1 MFIEILPVLVA
12 TGAVVGFTAA
22 LLGVGG
28 GFIMVPVMYWV
39 MSGAGVPEDIA
50 LRTAFG
56 TSLLVILP
64 TVLSSSWRHNKAGAV
79 VWKVSLLLG
88 SMGAVG
94 ALAGSTIASYVPCG
108 PLKVFFGV
116 FVLIIALRMGVG
128 LKGEGANTAE
138 PVIPPRRKLVI
149 LGLAMGVI
157 SGMTGLG
164 GGALMVPAL
173 VLVFQ
178 FPMRRAVATSSAA
191 IIFTAIGGIVGYV
204 VNGLGVVGLLPYSIG
219 YVNLVVFAALV
230 VTSVPMAQLGARAA
244 HAIDAGKLRLLF
256 VVLMVY
262 VGLRMMGAFELLG
275 M

>member
-1 MFIEILPVLVA
+1 MVLDILPILVA

-39 MSGAGVPEDIA
+39 MSSAGVPEDIA

-64 TVLSSSWRHNKAGAV
+64 TVMSSSWRHHKAAAV
-79 VWKVSLLLG
+79 VWKVSLVLG
-88 SMGAVG
+88 PMGAVG

-108 PLKVFFGV
+108 PLKVGFGV
-116 FVLIIALRMGVG
+116 FVLLIALRMAFG
-128 LKGEGANTAE
+128 LKNGASGELE
-138 PVIPPRRKLVI
+138 PPLPKRSHLVV
-149 LGLAMGVI
+149 LGLVMGVI

-173 VLVFQ
+173 VLLFH

-191 IIFTAIGGIVGYV
+191 IIFTAVGGIIGYV
-204 VNGLGVVGLLPYSIG
+204 VNGLDVAGRLPYSVG
-219 YVNLVVFAALV
+219 YVNLAIFAALV

-244 HAIDAGKLRLLF
+244 HAIDANKLRLLF

-262 VGLRMMGAFELLG
+262 VGLRMMGALALIG
-275 M
+275 L

>member
-1 MFIEILPVLVA
+1 MFLDILPILIA

-39 MSGAGVPEDIA
+39 MSSAGLPEDIA

-56 TSLLVILP
+56 TSLLVIFP
-64 TVLSSSWRHNKAGAV
+64 TVMSSSWRHHKAAAV
-79 VWKVSLLLG
+79 VWKVSLVLG
-88 SMGAVG
+88 PMGAIG

-108 PLKVFFGV
+108 PLKIGFGV
-116 FVLIIALRMGVG
+116 FVLLIALRMAIG
-128 LKGEGANTAE
+128 LKTAASGEME
-138 PVIPPRRKLVI
+138 PPIPKRSHLVV
-149 LGLAMGVI
+149 LGLVMGVI

-173 VLVFQ
+173 VLLFH

-191 IIFTAIGGIVGYV
+191 IIFTAVGGIIGYV
-204 VNGLGVVGLLPYSIG
+204 VNGLDVAGRLPYSVG
-219 YVNLVVFAALV
+219 YVNLAIFAALV

-244 HAIDAGKLRLLF
+244 HAIDANKLRLLF

-262 VGLRMMGAFELLG
+262 VGLRMMGALALIG
-275 M
+275 L

>member
-1 MFIEILPVLVA
+1 MVLDILPILVA

-39 MSGAGVPEDIA
+39 MSSASVPEDIA

-64 TVLSSSWRHNKAGAV
+64 TVMSSSWRHHKAAAV

-88 SMGAVG
+88 PMGAVG

-108 PLKVFFGV
+108 PLKVGFGV
-116 FVLIIALRMGVG
+116 FVLLIALRMAVG
-128 LKGEGANTAE
+128 LKNSASGELE
-138 PVIPPRRKLVI
+138 PPLPKRSHLVV
-149 LGLAMGVI
+149 LGLVMGVI

-173 VLVFQ
+173 VLLFH

-191 IIFTAIGGIVGYV
+191 IIFTAIGGIIGYV
-204 VNGLGVVGLLPYSIG
+204 VNGLDVAGRLPYSIG
-219 YVNLVVFAALV
+219 YVNLAIFAALV

-244 HAIDAGKLRLLF
+244 HSIDASKLRLLF

-262 VGLRMMGAFELLG
+262 VGLRMMGALALIG
-275 M
+275 L